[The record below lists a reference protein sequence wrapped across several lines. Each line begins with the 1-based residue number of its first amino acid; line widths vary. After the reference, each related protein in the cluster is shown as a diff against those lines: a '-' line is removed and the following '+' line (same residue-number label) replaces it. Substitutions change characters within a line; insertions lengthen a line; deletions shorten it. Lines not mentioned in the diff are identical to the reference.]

1 MGHDGQRPPLQKRR
15 TPRRRASGGHGRPEV
30 RPLARLVAPRLRP
43 RRAKPAGAMDGPA
56 GVKKGCPGLGEL
68 GGVPTQAVG
77 ASFWIGVIRA
87 EVTWVRAARAQ
98 SPPAT
103 GLGPRRRR
111 CKRHAIA
118 ARHRRT
124 SAIAAG
130 SSAFPPLSG
139 GDRSLVDSAYATY
152 PVRSADA
159 RTFSGHAAALKKGT
173 PAADGARWCCGMGV
187 RYLGCRW
194 SRTRPQP
201 SPWG

>member
-1 MGHDGQRPPLQKRR
+1 MRWERKARPPLLNEPPARGGPASQEVRAASE
-15 TPRRRASGGHGRPEV
+15 ASGTSAAPPPRKGFAGQGWPRSPE
-30 RPLARLVAPRLRP
+30 
-43 RRAKPAGAMDGPA
+43 
-56 GVKKGCPGLGEL
+56 KGCPGLGEL

-124 SAIAAG
+124 SASAAG

-139 GDRSLVDSAYATY
+139 GDRSLVDSAYSTY